1 MKDKCVLVT
10 GSSSGIGYE
19 ITSNLLDLG
28 AQVIGIARNHDKSNL
43 ENKNYITYNCD
54 VSIHDKLEILLKQI
68 LKNHPQINC
77 LISNAGYGNFGP
89 LENYSTLQIN
99 KFLSTNL
106 TSHLVITKHLLPHFK
121 RNKMGDIIFIG
132 SEAGLLG
139 AKNGSLYCTAKFG
152 LKGFSEA
159 LSKDVV
165 NNNIRVSI
173 INPGMVRT
181 DFFENL
187 NFEPG
192 DSEENAISLRDV
204 SSTVAY
210 ILGLSR
216 NTIVDEINL
225 SPSKKAIK
233 FKWINQL

>member
-28 AQVIGIARNHDKSNL
+28 AKVIGIARNHDKSNL

-132 SEAGLLG
+132 SEAGLSG

-181 DFFENL
+181 NFFENL

-192 DSEENAISLRDV
+192 DSEKNAISLRDI

-233 FKWINQL
+233 FK

>member
-19 ITSNLLDLG
+19 ITLKLLDLG
-28 AQVIGIARNHDKSNL
+28 AKVIGIARNHDRSKL
-43 ENKNYITYNCD
+43 ENKNYTTYKCD
-54 VSIHDKLEILLKQI
+54 VSAHQKLEILLKQI
-68 LKNHPQINC
+68 LKKHPQINC
-77 LISNAGYGNFGP
+77 LISNAGYGDFGP
-89 LENYSTLQIN
+89 LENFSTLQIKN
-99 KFLSTNL
+99 FIATNL
-106 TSHLVITKHLLPHFK
+106 TSHMIITKLLLPHFK
-121 RNKMGDIIFIG
+121 RIKIGDIIFIG

-152 LKGFSEA
+152 LRGFSEA
-159 LSKDVV
+159 LSKDVA
-165 NNNIRVSI
+165 NKNIRVSI
-173 INPGMVRT
+173 INPGMIRT

-192 DSEENAISLRDV
+192 NYEENAINIKDV

-210 ILGLSR
+210 ILDLSR

-225 SPSKKAIK
+225 SPLKKSIK
-233 FKWINQL
+233 FK

>member
-28 AQVIGIARNHDKSNL
+28 AKVIGIARNHDKSNL

-121 RNKMGDIIFIG
+121 RIKMGDIIFIG

-139 AKNGSLYCTAKFG
+139 AQNGSLYCAAKFG
-152 LKGFSEA
+152 LRGFSEA
-159 LSKDVV
+159 LSKDVAKK
-165 NNNIRVSI
+165 NIRVSI

-192 DSEENAISLRDV
+192 SDEGNAICIKDI
-204 SSTVAY
+204 SSTVEY
-210 ILGLSR
+210 ILNLSR

-233 FKWINQL
+233 FK

>member
-132 SEAGLLG
+132 SEAGLSG

>member
-28 AQVIGIARNHDKSNL
+28 AKVIGIARNHDKSNL

-54 VSIHDKLEILLKQI
+54 VSVHDKLEILLKQI

-89 LENYSTLQIN
+89 LENYSTSQIN

-121 RNKMGDIIFIG
+121 RNKIGDIIFIG
-132 SEAGLLG
+132 SEAGLSG

-225 SPSKKAIK
+225 SPLKKAIK
-233 FKWINQL
+233 FK

>member
-28 AQVIGIARNHDKSNL
+28 AKVIGIARNHDKSNL

-54 VSIHDKLEILLKQI
+54 VSVHDKLEILLKQI

-89 LENYSTLQIN
+89 LENYSTSQIN

-121 RNKMGDIIFIG
+121 RNKIGDIIFIG
-132 SEAGLLG
+132 SEAGLSG

-233 FKWINQL
+233 FKWINQ

>member
-1 MKDKCVLVT
+1 MKDKCVLIT

-19 ITSNLLDLG
+19 ITSKLLDLG
-28 AQVIGIARNHDKSNL
+28 AKVIGIARNHDKSNL
-43 ENKNYITYNCD
+43 ENKNYTTYNCD
-54 VSIHDKLEILLKQI
+54 VSVHEKLEILMKQI

-89 LENYSTLQIN
+89 LENFSTLQIN
-99 KFLSTNL
+99 NFLSTNL
-106 TSHLVITKHLLPHFK
+106 TSHLIITKLLLPHFK

-132 SEAGLLG
+132 SESGLLG

-152 LKGFSEA
+152 LRGFTES
-159 LSKDVV
+159 LSKDVSKK
-165 NNNIRVSI
+165 NIRVSM

-192 DSEENAISLRDV
+192 NNEENAISIKDI

-210 ILGLSR
+210 ILALSR

-225 SPSKKAIK
+225 SPSKKSVK
-233 FKWINQL
+233 FK

>member
-1 MKDKCVLVT
+1 MKDKCVVVT

-28 AQVIGIARNHDKSNL
+28 AKVIGIARNHDKSNL

-54 VSIHDKLEILLKQI
+54 VSVHDKLEILLKQI

-89 LENYSTLQIN
+89 LENYSTSQIN

-132 SEAGLLG
+132 SEAGLSG

-233 FKWINQL
+233 FK

>member
-1 MKDKCVLVT
+1 MT

-28 AQVIGIARNHDKSNL
+28 AKVIGIARNHDKSNL

-54 VSIHDKLEILLKQI
+54 ISIHDKLEILLKQI

-132 SEAGLLG
+132 SEAGLSG

-159 LSKDVV
+159 LSKDVS
-165 NNNIRVSI
+165 NNNIRVTI

-181 DFFENL
+181 DFFKNL
-187 NFEPG
+187 NFKPG
-192 DSEENAISLRDV
+192 GSEENVISLRDV

-225 SPSKKAIK
+225 SPSKKVIK
-233 FKWINQL
+233 FK

>member
-19 ITSNLLDLG
+19 ITLKLLGLG
-28 AQVIGIARNHDKSNL
+28 AKVIGIARNHDRSKL
-43 ENKNYITYNCD
+43 ENKNYTTYKCD
-54 VSIHDKLEILLKQI
+54 VSAHQKLEILLKQI

-77 LISNAGYGNFGP
+77 FISNAGYGDFGP
-89 LENYSTLQIN
+89 LENFSTLQIKN
-99 KFLSTNL
+99 FIATNL
-106 TSHLVITKHLLPHFK
+106 TSHMVITKLLLPHFK
-121 RNKMGDIIFIG
+121 RIKIGDIIFIG

-152 LKGFSEA
+152 LRGFSEA
-159 LSKDVV
+159 LSKDVA
-165 NNNIRVSI
+165 NKNIRVSI
-173 INPGMVRT
+173 INPGMIKT

-192 DSEENAISLRDV
+192 NDEENAINIKDV

-210 ILGLSR
+210 ILDLSR
-216 NTIVDEINL
+216 KIIVDEINL
-225 SPSKKAIK
+225 SPLKKAIK
-233 FKWINQL
+233 FK

>member
-28 AQVIGIARNHDKSNL
+28 AKVIGIARNHDKSKL
-43 ENKNYITYNCD
+43 DNKNYTTYNCD

-121 RNKMGDIIFIG
+121 RNKIGDIIFIG
-132 SEAGLLG
+132 SEAGLKG
-139 AKNGSLYCTAKFG
+139 TKNGSLYCAAKFG

-159 LSKDVV
+159 LSKDVA

-173 INPGMVRT
+173 INPGMIRT
-181 DFFENL
+181 DFFQNL

-192 DSEENAISLRDV
+192 DGVENAINTRDI
-204 SSTVAY
+204 SSTVVY
-210 ILGLSR
+210 ILSLNR

-233 FKWINQL
+233 FK

>member
-19 ITSNLLDLG
+19 ITSKLLDLG
-28 AQVIGIARNHDKSNL
+28 AKVIGIARNHDKSNI
-43 ENKNYITYNCD
+43 ESKNYTTYNCD
-54 VSIHDKLEILLKQI
+54 VSVHEKLETLMKQI
-68 LKNHPQINC
+68 LKNHPKINC

-89 LENYSTLQIN
+89 LENFSTLQIN
-99 KFLSTNL
+99 NFLATNL
-106 TSHLVITKHLLPHFK
+106 TSHLIITKLLLPHFK

-132 SEAGLLG
+132 SEAGLSG
-139 AKNGSLYCTAKFG
+139 AKNGSLYCAAKFG
-152 LKGFSEA
+152 IKGFSEA
-159 LSKDVV
+159 VSKDLS
-165 NNNIRVSI
+165 NNNIRVTI

-181 DFFENL
+181 DFFKNL

-192 DSEENAISLRDV
+192 DSEENVINLRDI
-204 SSTVAY
+204 SSTVTY

-225 SPSKKAIK
+225 SPSKRAIK
-233 FKWINQL
+233 FK

>member
-1 MKDKCVLVT
+1 MKDKCVIVT
-10 GSSSGIGYE
+10 GSSSGIGHE

-28 AQVIGIARNHDKSNL
+28 AKVIGIARNHDKSNL
-43 ENKNYITYNCD
+43 ENKNYIKYNCD
-54 VSIHDKLEILLKQI
+54 LSVHSKLEILLKQI

-106 TSHLVITKHLLPHFK
+106 TSHLVITKYLLPHFK
-121 RNKMGDIIFIG
+121 RNKIGDIIFIG
-132 SEAGLLG
+132 SEAGLSG

-159 LSKDVV
+159 LSKDVA

-192 DSEENAISLRDV
+192 DSEENAISLRDI
-204 SSTVAY
+204 SSTVTY

-216 NTIVDEINL
+216 NSIVDEINL
-225 SPSKKAIK
+225 SPLKKAIK
-233 FKWINQL
+233 FK

>member
-19 ITSNLLDLG
+19 ITLKLLDLG
-28 AQVIGIARNHDKSNL
+28 AKVIGIARNHDRSKL
-43 ENKNYITYNCD
+43 ENKNYTTYKCD
-54 VSIHDKLEILLKQI
+54 VSAHQKLEILLKQI
-68 LKNHPQINC
+68 LKKHPQINC
-77 LISNAGYGNFGP
+77 FISNAGYGDFGP
-89 LENYSTLQIN
+89 LENFSTSQIKN
-99 KFLSTNL
+99 FLATNL
-106 TSHLVITKHLLPHFK
+106 TSHIVMTKLLLPHFK
-121 RNKMGDIIFIG
+121 RIKIGDIIFIG

-152 LKGFSEA
+152 LRGFSEA
-159 LSKDVV
+159 LSKDVA
-165 NNNIRVSI
+165 NKNIRVSI
-173 INPGMVRT
+173 INPGMIRT

-192 DSEENAISLRDV
+192 NDEENAINIKDV

-210 ILGLSR
+210 ILNLSR

-225 SPSKKAIK
+225 SPLKKAIK
-233 FKWINQL
+233 FK